1 MGHARRNEGRIHEAC
16 LFRSS
21 RADFGPGSPRSD
33 RVAHRGDIQGL
44 RAVAVLLVAL
54 DHAGIPFLRG
64 GYVGV
69 DVFFVLSGFL
79 ITGMLLSQAMSSGR
93 VSLADF
99 YVRRARRILPAAVLT
114 LVATSIAAHQ
124 LLNFVRAKDVVEDS
138 IWASCSRPTS
148 TSQPTGATTSRR
160 PSPRRR
166 FCISG
171 RSRSKSSSTSSGRPS
186 SRWCCS
192 EPCSAGASAVAEAEH
207 DRRSGRALSGA
218 C

>member
-1 MGHARRNEGRIHEAC
+1 MPAATEGRIHRSPW

-79 ITGMLLSQAMSSGR
+79 ITGMLLSQAGELGSC
-93 VSLADF
+93 L
-99 YVRRARRILPAAVLT
+99 ARRLLRPA
-114 LVATSIAAHQ
+114 
-124 LLNFVRAKDVVEDS
+124 VRLD
-138 IWASCSRPTS
+138 
-148 TSQPTGATTSRR
+148 
-160 PSPRRR
+160 SPRRR
-166 FCISG
+166 ADPRRDEHCCAPALEL
-171 RSRSKSSSTSSGRPS
+171 RSREGRGRGQHLGLTVRGQHPLRNRRERLRPASPVADSAFLVALGRGAVLLRLAGQS